1 MFRFQQEHDLRGA
14 KARRVKLLHVVS
26 SYLPAVRYGG
36 TIVSVHGLCRAL
48 VERGHDVH
56 VYTTSVDGPR
66 DSDVPHN
73 EPVEIDGVKV
83 WYFRSTRLRR
93 LYRAPELAAA
103 LSAHVAEFDLVHTH
117 AIYLW
122 PLWAAARAAR
132 RAHVPYVVS
141 PRGMLERDLIDHKNP
156 LLKGLWIAAIERHN
170 LERAAAIHVTS
181 DREAAEAAA
190 FGFRL
195 PMIRSIPNGVT
206 FDSIAGQPVSPAIDA
221 IVRGGPYVLFLGRI
235 NWKKG
240 LDRLIGALA
249 RVPSIRLVIAGN
261 DEEHYRAVLAPIAA
275 GLGVA
280 SRIEYAGS
288 VHGADKAALL
298 SNARVLILPSYSE
311 NFGNVVIEAMAA
323 GCPVIVSK
331 DVGLAETVHA
341 TRTGLVVDGDP
352 DTLSAAIVR
361 LLGDAALRRDMG
373 ERGRAI
379 AHERFSW
386 PVVAEQMEHLYASVL
401 TAPGG
406 HA

>member
-1 MFRFQQEHDLRGA
+1 M
-14 KARRVKLLHVVS
+14 KLLHVVA

-48 VERGHDVH
+48 AERGHDVH

-83 WYFRSTRLRR
+83 WYFRSTNLRR
-93 LYRAPELAAA
+93 LYRAPDLATA

-141 PRGMLERDLIDHKNP
+141 PRGMLERDLIVNKNP

-181 DREAAEAAA
+181 AREADEAAA

-195 PMIRSIPNGVT
+195 PLVRAIANGVT
-206 FDSIAGQPVSPAIDA
+206 VDDIAGQPGSAAIDA
-221 IVRGGPYVLFLGRI
+221 IVRGEPYVLFLGRI

-261 DEEHYRAVLAPIAA
+261 DDDNYRAVLEPIAA

-280 SRIEYAGS
+280 PRIEYAGS

-298 SNARVLILPSYSE
+298 SNARALILPSYSE

-323 GCPVIVSK
+323 ACPVIVSK
-331 DVGLAETVHA
+331 DVGLAETISS
-341 TRTGLVVDGDP
+341 TRTGLVVDGDA
-352 DTLSAAIVR
+352 DTLSAAMAR
-361 LLGDAALRRDMG
+361 LLGDAELRRDMG
-373 ERGRAI
+373 ERGRVVAR
-379 AHERFSW
+379 ERFSW

-401 TAPGG
+401 SAGG
-406 HA
+406 HS